1 MIIIQQK
8 ILLDGLRPPKDIPSK
23 SEAPLTPL
31 CGEVQLYFFFS
42 IFSRG
47 IWYFLHEVLMR
58 FCRITVNPLLSPPR
72 GGEGGYLIQKRRC
85 YQFSIKNFGI
95 QSGKAP
101 VQEGWR
107 SCNWGSESNPNF
119 QMANKPS
126 QISPHEVLQ
135 TWLIIT
141 IYHLLGK
148 NNQGRGEEEKGAY

>member
-1 MIIIQQK
+1 MVFVLPK
-8 ILLDGLRPPKDIPSK
+8 IYRQSRKPHWRPFVERFNCI
-23 SEAPLTPL
+23 
-31 CGEVQLYFFFS
+31 FFFNIFQRNLVFSSWS
-42 IFSRG
+42 IDA
-47 IWYFLHEVLMR
+47 FLQNYR
-58 FCRITVNPLLSPPR
+58 QSSIKPPP

>member
-1 MIIIQQK
+1 MVFVLPK
-8 ILLDGLRPPKDIPSK
+8 IYRQSRKPHWRPFVERFNCI
-23 SEAPLTPL
+23 
-31 CGEVQLYFFFS
+31 FFFNIFQRNLVFSSWS
-42 IFSRG
+42 IDA
-47 IWYFLHEVLMR
+47 FLQNYR
-58 FCRITVNPLLSPPR
+58 QSSIKPPP
-72 GGEGGYLIQKRRC
+72 GGGGGYLIQKRRC